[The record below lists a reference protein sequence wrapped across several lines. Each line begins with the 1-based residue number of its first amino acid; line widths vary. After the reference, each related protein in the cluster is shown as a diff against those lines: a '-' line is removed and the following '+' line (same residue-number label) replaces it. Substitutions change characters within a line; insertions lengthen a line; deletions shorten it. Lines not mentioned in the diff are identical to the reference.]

1 MVMNVA
7 LMSTFLFGPFN
18 IVSAWLVG
26 RGKISGW
33 VVLVAVQLGM
43 VAFGIATGYWGFV
56 MNLGMVAVGVLN
68 YVKWRNKDKL
78 YGLDEVAAEFGVD
91 LNDE

>member
-1 MVMNVA
+1 MNVA
-7 LMSTFLFGPFN
+7 LLSTFLFGPFN

-68 YVKWRNKDKL
+68 YMKWRKRDATQS
-78 YGLDEVAAEFGVD
+78 YGPTAEASP
-91 LNDE
+91 

>member
-1 MVMNVA
+1 MDVA
-7 LMSTFLFGPFN
+7 LLSTFLFGPFN

-68 YVKWRNKDKL
+68 YMKWRNKDKL
-78 YGLDEVAAEFGVD
+78 YSVDEVAAEFGVNLD
-91 LNDE
+91 DE

>member
-7 LMSTFLFGPFN
+7 LVSTFLFGPFN

-56 MNLGMVAVGVLN
+56 MNLGMVVVGVVN
-68 YVKWRNKDKL
+68 YRRWRKTRT
-78 YGLDEVAAEFGVD
+78 YSPTAEASP
-91 LNDE
+91 

>member
-1 MVMNVA
+1 MNVA
-7 LMSTFLFGPFN
+7 LVSTFLFGPFN
-18 IVSAWLVG
+18 IVSAYLVG

-68 YVKWRNKDKL
+68 YRRWRKAQS
-78 YGLDEVAAEFGVD
+78 YSPTAEASP
-91 LNDE
+91 